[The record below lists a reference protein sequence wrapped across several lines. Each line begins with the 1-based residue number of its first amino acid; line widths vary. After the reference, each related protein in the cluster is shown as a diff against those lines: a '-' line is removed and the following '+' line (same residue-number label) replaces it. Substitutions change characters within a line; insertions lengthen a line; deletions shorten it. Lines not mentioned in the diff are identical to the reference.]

1 MRKISK
7 QRFFSTVTVL
17 WFVFVSAAGGSTASA
32 GDTWKIGI
40 LTCTLPGGPGIR
52 MAAQLAADDINAQ
65 GGILGKK
72 IELVYGD
79 AKDSPVIG
87 SYEYTRLADKEK
99 VIAVL
104 GTGSSEVALEI
115 MKQVPQYKVPFL
127 VMGAGT
133 PKVCEEIKLNYDKY
147 KYVFNVYHNSYE
159 LGKFSTEW
167 LIGQLI
173 KQRGIKKVAMMIENA
188 VWTRPLSEEWRK
200 QIANTGV
207 EIPLVEYFDTH
218 TKDFLPIVHKIKES
232 GAETVITAFAHT
244 DPVEFVKLWADNK
257 GPLMAGAMGLFP
269 TLGKNA
275 GEKSFSVICM
285 GYPGIIGL
293 TSADKLFCEKYQA
306 GFQAAPEYT
315 SPYTYDAM
323 HILKA
328 AVEKGGSAESDIL
341 VKTLEETDYQGIMG
355 RWVFDRQ
362 SHHSKFGPGYRQ
374 FMMVQWQP
382 PGKLCVIWPEEM
394 KNCEMIEPPW
404 YGQSRTPESGMQK
417 EQ

>member
-1 MRKISK
+1 MRKTS
-7 QRFFSTVTVL
+7 QQHFFSTVTVL
-17 WFVFVSAAGGSTASA
+17 CFVLVSAVMLSPASA
-32 GDTWKIGI
+32 ADTWKIGI

-52 MAAQLAADDINAQ
+52 NAAQLAADDINAQ

-79 AKDSPVIG
+79 AKDKPLIG

-127 VMGAGT
+127 VIGAGT
-133 PKVCEEIKLNYDKY
+133 PKVCEEIIQDYEKY
-147 KYVFNVYHNSYE
+147 KYVFNVYHNAYE
-159 LGKFSTEW
+159 LAKFSTDW
-167 LIGQLI
+167 LINQLI
-173 KQRGIKKVAMMIENA
+173 KPRQIRNAAMVIESA
-188 VWTRPLSEEWRK
+188 AWTRPLSEEWKK
-200 QIANTGV
+200 QMETVGV
-207 EIPLVEYFDTH
+207 AIPVFEYFDTN
-218 TKDFLPIVHKIKES
+218 TKDFLPIVHKIRES
-232 GAETVITAFAHT
+232 EAETVITAFAHT
-244 DPVEFVKLWADNK
+244 DPANFVKLWADNK
-257 GPLMAGAMGLFP
+257 GPLMAGAIGLFP

-285 GYPGIIGL
+285 GYPGILGL

-323 HILKA
+323 HILKI
-328 AVEKGGSAESDIL
+328 AVEKAGNAEPDL
-341 VKTLEETDYQGIMG
+341 LTKTLEETDYQGIMG

-374 FMMVQWQP
+374 FLMGQWQP
-382 PGKLCVIWPEEM
+382 PGKLCVIWPDEM

-404 YGQSRTPESGMQK
+404 YGENRNPKPGMQK